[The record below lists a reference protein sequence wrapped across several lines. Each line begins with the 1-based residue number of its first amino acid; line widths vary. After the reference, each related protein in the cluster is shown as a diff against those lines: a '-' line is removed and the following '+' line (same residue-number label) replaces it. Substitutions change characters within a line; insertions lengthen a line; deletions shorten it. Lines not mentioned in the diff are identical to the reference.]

1 MPEGLMGRKIGMTSV
16 YRNGRQIPVTVIE
29 VQPNPVVQVKSA
41 DGPDGYDAVQL
52 GFGAKK
58 ASRVGKPMQ
67 GHFDRAG
74 VSPTRVLREFRGMA
88 PREVG
93 SEIKVEDLF
102 AEGETIIV
110 RGQSKG
116 RGFAGVVKRHKF
128 GGHKAT
134 HGTHES
140 FRGPGSIGAH
150 TWPGRVFPGMR
161 MAGHMGD
168 QMVTVKNLQVVE
180 IIADKNLVLVKGA
193 VPGARN
199 GIIELL
205 KA

>member
-1 MPEGLMGRKIGMTSV
+1 MPEGIMGRKIGMTSV
-16 YRNGRQIPVTVIE
+16 YRDGRQIPVTVIE
-29 VQPNPVVQVKSA
+29 VQPNPVVQVKST

-52 GFGAKK
+52 GFGTKK
-58 ASRVGKPMQ
+58 EKRTTKPLQ
-67 GHFDRAG
+67 GHFAKAG
-74 VSPTRVLREFRGMA
+74 VDPTRVLREFRGME

-93 SEIKVEDLF
+93 SELRVEDIF
-102 AEGETIIV
+102 EEGDTIIV
-110 RGQSKG
+110 RGRSKG
-116 RGFAGVVKRHKF
+116 RGYAGVIKRHGF
-128 GGHKAT
+128 SGHKGS

-150 TWPGRVFPGMR
+150 TWPGRVFPGKR

-168 QMVTVKNLQVVE
+168 AMVTVKNLSVVE
-180 IIADKNLVLVKGA
+180 IIAEKNLVLVKGA

-199 GIIELL
+199 SVVELL

>member
-1 MPEGLMGRKIGMTSV
+1 MPTGLMGRKIGMTSV
-16 YRNGRQIPVTVIE
+16 YRDGRQIPVTVIE
-29 VQPNPVVQVKSA
+29 VQPNPVVQVKSV

-58 ASRVGKPMQ
+58 ATRVTKPMQ
-67 GHFDRAG
+67 GHFSRAG
-74 VSPTRVLREFRGMA
+74 VDPTRELREFRNMSGFEA
-88 PREVG
+88 G
-93 SEIKVEDLF
+93 SEIKAEDIF
-102 AEGETIIV
+102 AEGDTIIV
-110 RGQSKG
+110 RGRSKG
-116 RGFAGVVKRHKF
+116 RGYAGVIKRHGF
-128 GGHKAT
+128 GGHKGS

-150 TWPGRVFPGMR
+150 TWPGRVFPGKR

-168 QMVTVKNLQVVE
+168 EMVTVKNLSVVE

-199 GIIELL
+199 SVVELL